1 MTIYSSAKSCIAWFK
16 LAEFVEKKEKE
27 KALVLYRLLARSIN
41 NNAFGLHLLGTLHQS
56 FNNYE
61 EACNNLI
68 LTLDIYYQDNPEM
81 VITIYEKII
90 LQNKKQINTEHL
102 EALAKYYLKYYDQNK
117 DLLNFRVINFLDN
130 FQAEQVNIIL
140 SNLSKIIVDLDKNIN
155 LIKL

>member
-81 VITIYEKII
+81 VITIYETII
-90 LQNKKQINTEHL
+90 LQNKNQINTDHL
-102 EALAKYYLKYYDQNK
+102 EVLAKYYLKYYDQNK

>member
-1 MTIYSSAKSCIAWFK
+1 MTIYSSTKSCIAWFK

-56 FNNYE
+56 FNNYD

-68 LTLDIYYQDNPEM
+68 LALNIYYQDNPEM
-81 VITIYEKII
+81 VITIYETII
-90 LQNKKQINTEHL
+90 LQNKNQINTEHL
-102 EALAKYYLKYYDQNK
+102 EVLAKYYLKYYNKNK

-155 LIKL
+155 LIRI

>member
-81 VITIYEKII
+81 VITIYETII
-90 LQNKKQINTEHL
+90 LQNKNQINTEHL
-102 EALAKYYLKYYDQNK
+102 EVLAKYYLKYYDQNK

-155 LIKL
+155 LIKI

>member
-41 NNAFGLHLLGTLHQS
+41 NNAFGLHLLGTLYQS
-56 FNNYE
+56 FNNYD

-68 LTLDIYYQDNPEM
+68 LALNIYYQDNPEM
-81 VITIYEKII
+81 VITIYETII
-90 LQNKKQINTEHL
+90 LQNKNQINAEHL
-102 EALAKYYLKYYDQNK
+102 EVLAKYYLKYYDQNK